1 MNTVKVTIGKN
12 LVLLGLVVVTLL
24 SFFNRILNWHDLLLI
39 QALIGLIFVFLSYYE
54 YNNTS
59 YKARLPVERFAYFPG
74 SFFMIR
80 AIKIGIY
87 LMFAIILGTSET
99 SVKFLYPVCLIIAFT
114 EIIITL
120 LKYFK
125 RLCFVNFYANYIL
138 IAKERINKVF
148 ANEVE
153 NMEYRHDIIYIVK
166 KDKKTVSIK
175 AYSVVERM
183 QFLTKAKEWV
193 ANNKITMSD
202 ESFHKLEEA
211 IKN

>member
-1 MNTVKVTIGKN
+1 
-12 LVLLGLVVVTLL
+12 
-24 SFFNRILNWHDLLLI
+24 
-39 QALIGLIFVFLSYYE
+39 
-54 YNNTS
+54 
-59 YKARLPVERFAYFPG
+59 
-74 SFFMIR
+74 MIR